1 MLPAMTRLKSQ
12 PLPPI
17 PVVELGSA
25 PPLALLEAERERA
38 EALMASASEYYPG
51 RLVEWAD
58 RLSGRWLE
66 RCGNPYLEEIDAISL
81 ALDAPGAWF
90 LNMNYEWAC
99 TSGVAPAPG
108 DSGNR
113 LLRVLDWRL
122 PGLGANVVAVR
133 RAAVPGPW
141 TDLTWPGFVG
151 CVQGLAPGRFAAAL
165 NQAPLRRHTG
175 IRALDWAVERV
186 AIWHRKGLPPS
197 HLLRRVFER
206 ARDYNEAAAMLIKTP
221 LALPAIFLLSGP
233 KPGQGCIVE
242 RLEDRAFLRLS
253 PAAAAN
259 HWMGAG
265 QNAWPRGEASVHRS
279 QLLATSQT
287 GADSDF
293 RWVVPPI
300 LNPTTRL
307 AMMAEA
313 ATGRL
318 LAQGYEAGRPV
329 TAVLRLESGSASG
342 AKMAASE
349 TPGHGLI
356 GH

>member
-1 MLPAMTRLKSQ
+1 MIAKPPASLPQ
-12 PLPPI
+12 I

-25 PPLALLEAERERA
+25 PPLALLEAERGRA
-38 EALMASASEYYPG
+38 EALMAAARE
-51 RLVEWAD
+51 RLPEKLIELGD

-66 RCGNPYLEEIDAISL
+66 RSANPYLEEIDAISL
-81 ALDAPGAWF
+81 ALDQPGAWF

-99 TSGVAPAPG
+99 TGGVAPAPG
-108 DSGNR
+108 DHGNR

-122 PGLGANVVAVR
+122 PGLGANLVAAR
-133 RAAVPGPW
+133 REAAAGAW
-141 TDLTWPGFVG
+141 TELTWPGFVG
-151 CVQGLAPGRFAAAL
+151 TVQGLAPGRFAAAL
-165 NQAPLRRHTG
+165 NQAPLRRRTG
-175 IRALDWAVERV
+175 IRGLDWAVERLG
-186 AIWHRKGLPPS
+186 IWRQNGLPPA

-233 KPGQGCIVE
+233 KAGQGCIVE
-242 RLEDRAFLRLS
+242 RLENTAFLRLS

-259 HWMGAG
+259 HWMSAG
-265 QNAWPRGEASVHRS
+265 KNAWPRGEASIHRS

-287 GADSDF
+287 GVGADF

-307 AMMAEA
+307 AMIAEP

-318 LAQGYEAGRPV
+318 AAQGYEAGRPA
-329 TAVLRLESGSASG
+329 TAVLRLEAAATPGGEIARSG
-342 AKMAASE
+342 A
-349 TPGHGLI
+349 
-356 GH
+356 